1 LDRWC
6 KDVGALGIQ
15 GCVEGRLDVGYA
27 VVVRVH
33 GQLPKKFGF
42 DTRIDT
48 HILYYAIA
56 SSANAWFRSSF
67 CSGEVRLCES
77 RCQPHGAGVRQ

>member
-27 VVVRVH
+27 MVVRVH
-33 GQLPKKFGF
+33 GQLPNKFGL
-42 DTRIDT
+42 DTRTNT
-48 HILYYAIA
+48 HFLEYADA
-56 SSANAWFRSSF
+56 SSANA
-67 CSGEVRLCES
+67 
-77 RCQPHGAGVRQ
+77 